1 MTKSISGLTGKVVE
15 PPPFDDN
22 KVDDSKFKP
31 ELSALD
37 IVKLTAKNVGHVI
50 VFPFGPI
57 DTLSPTKP
65 LGKGRTN
72 TTLINSTIVQTDAA
86 TPYAAFGAGG
96 VVSVHFEPV
105 AYGITGTATYVVE
118 FDVVTFGSTT
128 LNLSAYAGA
137 GTVSNA
143 GNKTINGQTT
153 LQLVMHGVANT
164 QQTWAAVQQISGAS
178 WQWFRTRIKFPDIV
192 ITPGVLGH

>member
-1 MTKSISGLTGKVVE
+1 MTKPISGLTGKVVE

-37 IVKLTAKNVGHVI
+37 IVKLTVKNVGNVI

-57 DTLSPTKP
+57 DTLSPVKP
-65 LGKGRTN
+65 VGKGRTN
-72 TTLINSTIVQTDAA
+72 ITLINPTIVQTDAT
-86 TPYAAFGAGG
+86 TPYAAFGTGG
-96 VVSVHFEPV
+96 IVSIHFEPV

-128 LNLSAYAGA
+128 INLSAYAGA
-137 GTVSNA
+137 GTISNG
-143 GNKTINGQTT
+143 GNKTVNGQTT
-153 LQLVMHGVANT
+153 LQLVMHGVPNT
-164 QQTWAAVQQISGAS
+164 QQTWAAAQQVSGSS

-192 ITPGVLGH
+192 INPGVLGH

>member
-1 MTKSISGLTGKVVE
+1 MTKPISGLTGKVVE

-22 KVDDSKFKP
+22 KIDDSKFKP

-37 IVKLTAKNVGHVI
+37 IVRLTKPAGGVI

-57 DTLSPTKP
+57 DTLSPVKP
-65 LGKGRTN
+65 VGKGRTN
-72 TTLINSTIVQTDAA
+72 TTLISSTIVQTDAV

-96 VVSVHFEPV
+96 VVSIHFEPV
-105 AYGITGTATYVVE
+105 TYGITTTATYVVE
-118 FDVVTFGSTT
+118 FDVQTFGSTT

-137 GTVSNA
+137 GTVSNG
-143 GNKTINGQTT
+143 GNKTVNGQTT
-153 LQLVMHGVANT
+153 LQLVMHSVPNT
-164 QQTWAAVQQISGAS
+164 QQTWAAVQQIAGGS

-192 ITPGVLGH
+192 INPGVLGH

>member
-1 MTKSISGLTGKVVE
+1 MSKPISGLTGKAVE

-22 KVDDSKFKP
+22 KIDDAKFKP

-37 IVKLTAKNVGHVI
+37 IIKLTKTAGGVI

-57 DTLSPTKP
+57 DTLSPVKP
-65 LGKGRTN
+65 VGKGRTN
-72 TTLINSTIVQTDAA
+72 TTLINATIDQTDAG
-86 TPYAAFGAGG
+86 TPYAGFGAGG
-96 VVSVHFEPV
+96 AVSNHFEPG
-105 AYGITGTATYVVE
+105 AYGITTTATYVVE
-118 FDVVTFGSTT
+118 FDILTFGSTT

-143 GNKTINGQTT
+143 GNKVVNGQTT
-153 LQLVMHGVANT
+153 LQLVMHSVVNT
-164 QQTWAAVQQISGAS
+164 QQTWAAVQQISGGS

-192 ITPGVLGH
+192 INPNVLGY

>member
-1 MTKSISGLTGKVVE
+1 MTKPISGFTGKVVE
-15 PPPFDDN
+15 PPPYDDN
-22 KVDDSKFKP
+22 KIDNSKFKP

-37 IVKLTAKNVGHVI
+37 IIKLTQTSGGII

-57 DTLSPTKP
+57 ETLSPIKP
-65 LGKGRTN
+65 VGKGRTN
-72 TTLINSTIVQTDAA
+72 TTLINAAIDQTDAV

-96 VVSVHFEPV
+96 VVSNHFEPV
-105 AYGITGTATYVVE
+105 AYGITTTATYVVE
-118 FDVVTFGSTT
+118 FDVLTFGSTT

-143 GNKTINGQTT
+143 GNKVVNGQTT
-153 LQLVMHGVANT
+153 LQLVMHSVPNT
-164 QQTWAAVQQISGAS
+164 QQTWAAVQQISGGS

-192 ITPGVLGH
+192 INPNVLGH